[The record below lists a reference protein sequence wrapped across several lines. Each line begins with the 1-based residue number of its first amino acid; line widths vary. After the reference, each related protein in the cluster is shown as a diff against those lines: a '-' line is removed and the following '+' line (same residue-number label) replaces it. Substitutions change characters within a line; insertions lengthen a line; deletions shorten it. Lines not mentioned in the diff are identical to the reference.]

1 MGHGLVVRA
10 EGCGNRGLDIL
21 SPNLIS
27 RLSTWYSTRFPSP
40 DTVQHAKF
48 TSIMLPERL
57 ECARLLLRWYE
68 VYEEKAI
75 GSTLHGEH

>member
-10 EGCGNRGLDIL
+10 EGCGNRGIDIL
-21 SPNLIS
+21 SPNLKS
-27 RLSTWYSTRFPSP
+27 RLSTCYSTRFPSP
-40 DTVQHAKF
+40 GTVQHAKF
-48 TSIMLPERL
+48 TSTLLTERL
-57 ECARLLLRWYE
+57 GCARLLLQWYE